1 MRTDEEI
8 KANQAK
14 YERML
19 DEAFGLVPKQ
29 PQQSKTPS
37 FAQDYG
43 PMPDIMPFD
52 KVYGALCCDPEAVS
66 AMSDGWSD
74 TLSPVNIGPMPRD
87 AAGQLRWYI
96 MRDLS
101 RHHHERHKADFED
114 AKRFRTQQRVGV
126 VFQKLAKHDPLYGL
140 TKDVMGHYLE
150 RLPHSAQRAVQ
161 RMFAR
166 CPLEALDFYKEV
178 REAAAEVTRIRHK
191 RGPRRAS

>member
-29 PQQSKTPS
+29 PQQPMTHE
-37 FAQDYG
+37 YE

-74 TLSPVNIGPMPRD
+74 TLSPVSIGPMPRD

-101 RHHHERHKADFED
+101 RHHHERHRADFED

-140 TKDVMGHYLE
+140 TKDVMEHYLE
-150 RLPHSAQRAVQ
+150 RLPHSAQRSVQ

-166 CPLEALDFYKEV
+166 CPHEALDFYKEV
-178 REAAAEVTRIRHK
+178 REAAETYLRHY
-191 RGPRRAS
+191 RRLPSRSQ

>member
-29 PQQSKTPS
+29 PQRPMTQE
-37 FAQDYG
+37 YG

-74 TLSPVNIGPMPRD
+74 TL
-87 AAGQLRWYI
+87 
-96 MRDLS
+96 
-101 RHHHERHKADFED
+101 
-114 AKRFRTQQRVGV
+114 T
-126 VFQKLAKHDPLYGL
+126 
-140 TKDVMGHYLE
+140 
-150 RLPHSAQRAVQ
+150 
-161 RMFAR
+161 AR
-166 CPLEALDFYKEV
+166 
-178 REAAAEVTRIRHK
+178 
-191 RGPRRAS
+191 